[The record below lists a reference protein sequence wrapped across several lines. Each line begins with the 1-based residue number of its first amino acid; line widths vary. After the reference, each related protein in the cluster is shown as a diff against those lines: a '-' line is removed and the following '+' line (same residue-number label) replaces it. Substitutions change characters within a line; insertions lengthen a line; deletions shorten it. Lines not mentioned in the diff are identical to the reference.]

1 MSHAHGHCDF
11 ALPALTHAP
20 RSLIVF
26 VAMEDEAAPIAK
38 RLALGHASAMIQGQ
52 PMMVREGVVAGA
64 RVRLITPGR
73 DAHTHTDR
81 VGLVYAATTLTA
93 ALTIERADLVINA
106 GTAGGFE
113 SRGVAIADLVLART
127 VSVHDARVALP
138 GFDVLA
144 RGHTRLSP
152 SDSALHA
159 MAEELSAHAT
169 AHIGAVSSGSS
180 LDSTSDERELFT
192 REHIRAKDM
201 ELAALAMVARD
212 WGVALAALKG
222 ITDLVDRSEPIHTSF
237 LRNLARAS
245 EHVASAVGPFIECVA
260 HTHVQHDAARTS
272 A

>member
-1 MSHAHGHCDF
+1 MHNAHAHCDF
-11 ALPALTHAP
+11 TLPALTHAP
-20 RSLIVF
+20 RSMILF
-26 VAMEDEAAPIAK
+26 VAMEGEAAPIAK
-38 RLALGHASAMIQGQ
+38 QLALGNASAMIHGQ

-64 RVRLITPGR
+64 QLRLITPGR
-73 DAHTHTDR
+73 DQHTHTDR
-81 VGLVYAATTLTA
+81 VGLVYAATTLAA
-93 ALTIERADLVINA
+93 ALTIARADLVVNA

-113 SRGVAIADLVLART
+113 SGGVAIGDLVIA
-127 VSVHDARVALP
+127 
-138 GFDVLA
+138 
-144 RGHTRLSP
+144 RLSP
-152 SDSALHA
+152 SDSSLRA
-159 MAEELSAHAT
+159 MAQELS

-245 EHVASAVGPFIECVA
+245 EHVASAIGPFIETLA
-260 HTHVQHDAARTS
+260 HTHVQHDAAHS

>member
-1 MSHAHGHCDF
+1 MHNAHAHCDF
-11 ALPALTHAP
+11 TLPALTHAP
-20 RSLIVF
+20 RSMILF
-26 VAMEDEAAPIAK
+26 VAMEGEAAPIAK
-38 RLALGHASAMIQGQ
+38 QLALGNPSAMIHGQ

-64 RVRLITPGR
+64 QLRLITPGR
-73 DAHTHTDR
+73 DQHTHTDR
-81 VGLVYAATTLTA
+81 VGLVYAATTLAA
-93 ALTIERADLVINA
+93 ALTIARADLVVNA

-113 SRGVAIADLVLART
+113 SGGVAIGDLVIART

-152 SDSALHA
+152 SDPSLRA
-159 MAEELSAHAT
+159 MAQELS

-245 EHVASAVGPFIECVA
+245 EHVASAIGPFIETLA
-260 HTHVQHDAARTS
+260 HTHVQHDAAHS